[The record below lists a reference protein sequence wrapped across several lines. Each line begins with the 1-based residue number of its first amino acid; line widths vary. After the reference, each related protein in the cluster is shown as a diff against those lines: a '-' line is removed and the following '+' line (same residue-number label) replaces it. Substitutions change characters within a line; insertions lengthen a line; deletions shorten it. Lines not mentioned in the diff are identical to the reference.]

1 MSGKRKAPTYCTECI
16 HAVTARV
23 VSRRSVGLDHDSVV
37 KGLLQKCPWRIFSR
51 SFGGPCRL
59 PDPCSKLLSVAYGI
73 GALATVEVLGSRIR
87 ASGPIRP
94 NETVRSRPIRD
105 SGSIPIRAQELDMR
119 IILNRPGAILSV
131 RWLEACPVHALP

>member
-1 MSGKRKAPTYCTECI
+1 MSGKRRAPTYCTECI

-37 KGLLQKCPWRIFSR
+37 KGLQQECPWRIFSR

-59 PDPCSKLLSVAYGI
+59 PDPCNKFLSAACGI
-73 GALATVEVLGSRIR
+73 GALEVLGSRIR

-94 NETVRSRPIRD
+94 NETIRSRLIRD

-119 IILNRPGAILSV
+119 IILNWPEAMLSV
-131 RWLEACPVHALP
+131 RWPEARPVQAVP